1 MNHNFIYSTTEL
13 KIKHLCHSPHR
24 MLQTRLML
32 VGSRT
37 LVTYKPKNKI
47 SSTCSL
53 LASSL
58 ITVGRASNIEIGSR
72 YRSNPLGR
80 LSDSLRLTLVKQI
93 LNLACCRRSIQKTEC
108 ESGRHNN
115 SGWVKNRG
123 RLGPYYVTRPK
134 PPLFFNPI
142 QASVFW
148 FFFCVLPLL
157 SRRLLKHSE
166 NRD

>member
-32 VGSRT
+32 AGSRT
-37 LVTYKPKNKI
+37 LVTYKPKIKYR
-47 SSTCSL
+47 L
-53 LASSL
+53 LVACLQVLLSQL
-58 ITVGRASNIEIGSR
+58 VEHPTLKLDLAIVQI
-72 YRSNPLGR
+72 LWDD
-80 LSDSLRLTLVKQI
+80 SDSLRLTLVKQI

-108 ESGRHNN
+108 DSGRHNN

-123 RLGPYYVTRPK
+123 RLGPCYVTRPK

-148 FFFCVLPLL
+148 GFFAFCRFYRVVY
-157 SRRLLKHSE
+157 
-166 NRD
+166 